1 MRRFACCMRGGRK
14 TRAVTSLP
22 ITDRGVGTGTRCP
35 SRFYREGLPEDHH
48 TMMVSQRIA
57 LPHTQDTYWCH
68 IENIQDWPEKHH
80 YIGYDM
86 IYGEN
91 ARSNLHHAVAL
102 ECHAQDGSDPGDQ
115 LEQYVGHPGYEYYTP
130 NMPPQFFLD
139 LDLTKFEFDP
149 KLSDG
154 QRYQAAVNSLPWPS
168 LDLRQINKDIV
179 QGDQVIKCQY
189 NYGVLLK
196 HETVRLLYAWG
207 EEDPSGD
214 QPAYHG
220 PRRGNR
226 YAMPLTQFHREG
238 LPEDHHTMMVSQRI
252 AVPHTQD
259 TFYWCHIEKIPD
271 WPEKHHYIG
280 YDMIYGENARS
291 NLHHVVAFE
300 CHAQDGSDPGDQLEQ
315 YVGHPGYECYTPN
328 MPPQFFLCERFLIS
342 WAIGSEAL
350 ALPVL
355 HNRHLLYPSPPN
367 PGTCSTSPT
376 TQALALPV
384 LHNPGTSLPVLPK
397 PRDCLPSPFSQNPG
411 LSYQSSTTQ
420 ALSLPASTNQALP
433 FPSSTTQA
441 LALPSSTNPGTC
453 STVLH

>member
-1 MRRFACCMRGGRK
+1 MAGGDM
-14 TRAVTSLP
+14 VTAW
-22 ITDRGVGTGTRCP
+22 V
-35 SRFYREGLPEDHH
+35 REGRLHLQDRHGIGNEMPPEDEK
-48 TMMVSQRIA
+48 S
-57 LPHTQDTYWCH
+57 
-68 IENIQDWPEKHH
+68 DWRPLHAK
-80 YIGYDM
+80 
-86 IYGEN
+86 EN
-91 ARSNLHHAVAL
+91 ATHTVLVVARDVNT
-102 ECHAQDGSDPGDQ
+102 CDPQD
-115 LEQYVGHPGYEYYTP
+115 YK
-130 NMPPQFFLD
+130 
-139 LDLTKFEFDP
+139 LT
-149 KLSDG
+149 
-154 QRYQAAVNSLPWPS
+154 
-168 LDLRQINKDIV
+168 
-179 QGDQVIKCQY
+179 
-189 NYGVLLK
+189 

-342 WAIGSEAL
+342 WAIGSEVSTAREL
-350 ALPVL
+350 
-355 HNRHLLYPSPPN
+355 N
-367 PGTCSTSPT
+367 PFTPRSFLCYIKTSVVEP
-376 TQALALPV
+376 
-384 LHNPGTSLPVLPK
+384 
-397 PRDCLPSPFSQNPG
+397 
-411 LSYQSSTTQ
+411 
-420 ALSLPASTNQALP
+420 
-433 FPSSTTQA
+433 
-441 LALPSSTNPGTC
+441 
-453 STVLH
+453 